1 MHIRELLGLSDEL
14 LSKSKIH
21 FAMGEKDRF
30 APLYSFYKYEFKE
43 WQEMRRN
50 NCFNK
55 EYIFSLI
62 YNGRNEWLFAGIYR
76 KINVEKLDE
85 SYRYNTALL
94 DISSDLIGRLV
105 IRFKKPYR
113 QSYPHLITSF
123 DEFELLEILRERYT
137 VAPTAE
143 FDNTKIKFDLLNSV
157 INRKEESWEKALSI
171 VKGIYMISDLSNG
184 KQFIGSAYNYEILG
198 IAGKQIPSMV
208 MEIMLN

>member
-1 MHIRELLGLSDEL
+1 MHIRELLGLSDEII
-14 LSKSKIH
+14 SKSKIH
-21 FAMGEKDRF
+21 FAMGGKDRF
-30 APLYSFYKYEFKE
+30 EPLYSFYNNEFKE
-43 WQEMRRN
+43 WQEIRGN

-55 EYIFSLI
+55 EYIFALI

-76 KINVEKLDE
+76 KINVEKIDE
-85 SYRYNTALL
+85 SYKYNTGLL

-137 VAPTAE
+137 VAPSAK
-143 FDNTKIKFDLLNSV
+143 FDNTKIKFDLLKSV
-157 INRKEESWEKALSI
+157 VNRNDKSLETTLSI
-171 VKGIYMISDLSNG
+171 VRGVYMISNLSNG
-184 KQFIGSAYNYEILG
+184 KQFIGSAYNKELLG
-198 IAGKQIPSMV
+198 VAGSQFSSRV

>member
-1 MHIRELLGLSDEL
+1 MHIRALLGLSDEL
-14 LSKSKIH
+14 INKSKTH

-30 APLYSFYKYEFKE
+30 APLYTFYKNEFKE
-43 WQEMRRN
+43 WQEIRRN

-55 EYIFSLI
+55 EYILSLI
-62 YNGRNEWLFAGIYR
+62 YFGRNEWLFAGIYR
-76 KINVEKLDE
+76 KINVEKIE
-85 SYRYNTALL
+85 EAYKYNTELL
-94 DISSDLIGRLV
+94 DIASDLIGRLI

-143 FDNTKIKFDLLNSV
+143 FDNTKIKFDLFKSV
-157 INRKEESWEKALSI
+157 INRNDESWETTLTI
-171 VKGIYMISDLSNG
+171 VKGVYMISDLSNG
-184 KQFIGSAYNYEILG
+184 KQFIGSAYNKELLG
-198 IAGKQIPSMV
+198 IAGSHVPSMV